1 MFKRG
6 ERIHP
11 YSHHASIRTHEVAMS
26 TSPMQEYRTN
36 QYEFTD
42 EQNKTI
48 SQLADGMGGVALLM
62 KLLGLAFL
70 VLFGLT
76 IYNAIQMHENYA
88 PAAGLGAG
96 ALLALAIGFW
106 TGNSAHSFRRIVETK
121 NEDVWHLMNA
131 LEGLRN
137 MYGLL
142 RGIVLLSLVLLMV
155 GLGVT
160 GYIMSKS
167 GG

>member
-1 MFKRG
+1 
-6 ERIHP
+6 
-11 YSHHASIRTHEVAMS
+11 MS
-26 TSPMQEYRTN
+26 TAPIQDYRTN

-48 SQLADGMGGVALLM
+48 SQLANGMGSVSLLM

-70 VLFGLT
+70 VFFGLT
-76 IYNAIQMHENYA
+76 LYTAIQAQQNYA
-88 PAAGLGAG
+88 PAAGLGA
-96 ALLALAIGFW
+96 ATLLCLSIGFW
-106 TGNSAHSFRRIVETK
+106 TGGAAHSFRRIVETK

-142 RGIVLLSLVLLMV
+142 RGIVLLSLVLIMV

-160 GYIMSKS
+160 GFAMMK
-167 GG
+167 

>member
-1 MFKRG
+1 MNPPT
-6 ERIHP
+6 IP
-11 YSHHASIRTHEVAMS
+11 DSRT
-26 TSPMQEYRTN
+26 T

-48 SQLADGMGGVALLM
+48 SELADGMGGVGLLM
-62 KLLGLAFL
+62 KLLGTAFF

-76 IYNAIQMHENYA
+76 LYHAIQTQGNYA

-96 ALLALAIGFW
+96 TLLCLSIGLW
-106 TGNSAHSFRRIVETK
+106 TGGSAHSFRRIVETK

-131 LEGLRN
+131 LESLRN
-137 MYGLL
+137 MYGFL

-160 GYIMSKS
+160 AFMMLSKS
-167 GG
+167 SGVA

>member
-1 MFKRG
+1 
-6 ERIHP
+6 
-11 YSHHASIRTHEVAMS
+11 MS
-26 TSPMQEYRTN
+26 TPPIPDSRSN
-36 QYEFTD
+36 QFEFNG

-48 SQLADGMGGVALLM
+48 NELADGMGSVGLLM
-62 KLLGLAFL
+62 KLLGTAFL

-76 IYNAIQMHENYA
+76 LYHAIQTQGNYA

-96 ALLALAIGFW
+96 TLLCLSIGFW
-106 TGNSAHSFRRIVETK
+106 TGGSAHSFRRIVETK

-131 LEGLRN
+131 LESLRN

-160 GYIMSKS
+160 AFLMLSKS
-167 GG
+167 GGYA

>member
-1 MFKRG
+1 
-6 ERIHP
+6 
-11 YSHHASIRTHEVAMS
+11 MS
-26 TSPMQEYRTN
+26 QPTPPMQEYRTN

-48 SQLADGMGGVALLM
+48 SELADGMGGVALLM

-76 IYNAIQMHENYA
+76 LYYTIQTQGNYA

-96 ALLALAIGFW
+96 TLLCLSIGLW
-106 TGNSAHSFRRIVETK
+106 TGGSAHSFRRIVETK

-131 LEGLRN
+131 LESLRN
-137 MYGLL
+137 MYGML

-160 GYIMSKS
+160 GFMMLSKS
-167 GG
+167 SGM

>member
-1 MFKRG
+1 
-6 ERIHP
+6 
-11 YSHHASIRTHEVAMS
+11 MS
-26 TSPMQEYRTN
+26 TPPMQEYRTN

-48 SQLADGMGGVALLM
+48 SQLADGMGGVALLL

-70 VLFGLT
+70 VLFSLT
-76 IYNAIQMHENYA
+76 LYHAIQTQGNYA

-96 ALLALAIGFW
+96 TLLCLSIGLW
-106 TGNSAHSFRRIVETK
+106 TGGSAHSFRRIVETK

-137 MYGLL
+137 MYGML
-142 RGIVLLSLVLLMV
+142 RGIVILSLVLLMV

-160 GYIMSKS
+160 GFMMSK

>member
-1 MFKRG
+1 
-6 ERIHP
+6 
-11 YSHHASIRTHEVAMS
+11 MS
-26 TSPMQEYRTN
+26 TPDSRTN
-36 QYEFTD
+36 QYEFND

-48 SQLADGMGGVALLM
+48 SQLADGMGGVGLLM
-62 KLLGLAFL
+62 KLLGTAFL

-76 IYNAIQMHENYA
+76 LYHAVETNGNYA

-96 ALLALAIGFW
+96 TLLCLAIGFW
-106 TGNSAHSFRRIVETK
+106 TGGSAHSFRRIVETK

-131 LEGLRN
+131 LESLRN
-137 MYGLL
+137 MYAML

-160 GYIMSKS
+160 AFMMISKS
-167 GG
+167 GTFA

>member
-1 MFKRG
+1 
-6 ERIHP
+6 
-11 YSHHASIRTHEVAMS
+11 MS
-26 TSPMQEYRTN
+26 TSPIQEYRTN

-48 SQLADGMGGVALLM
+48 SQLANGMGSVSLLM

-70 VLFGLT
+70 VFFGLT
-76 IYNAIQMHENYA
+76 LYSAIQSQQNYA
-88 PAAGLGAG
+88 PAAGLGA
-96 ALLALAIGFW
+96 ATLLCLSIGFW
-106 TGNSAHSFRRIVETK
+106 TGGAAHSFRRIVETK
-121 NEDVWHLMNA
+121 NEDVWHLMSA

-142 RGIVLLSLVLLMV
+142 RGIVLLSLVLIMV

-160 GYIMSKS
+160 GFAMMK
-167 GG
+167 

>member
-1 MFKRG
+1 
-6 ERIHP
+6 
-11 YSHHASIRTHEVAMS
+11 MS
-26 TSPMQEYRTN
+26 TSSLQESRSS

-48 SQLADGMGGVALLM
+48 SQLADGMGSVALLL

-70 VLFGLT
+70 VFFGLT
-76 IYNAIQMHENYA
+76 LYHAIYTQGNYA
-88 PAAGLGAG
+88 PAAGLGA
-96 ALLALAIGFW
+96 ASLLCLSIGLW
-106 TGNSAHSFRRIVETK
+106 TGGSAHSFRRIVETK

-137 MYGLL
+137 MYGML

-155 GLGVT
+155 GLGV
-160 GYIMSKS
+160 S
-167 GG
+167 GSF

>member
-1 MFKRG
+1 
-6 ERIHP
+6 
-11 YSHHASIRTHEVAMS
+11 MS
-26 TSPMQEYRTN
+26 TSPIQEYRTN

-48 SQLADGMGGVALLM
+48 SQLANGMGSVSLLM

-70 VLFGLT
+70 VFFGLT
-76 IYNAIQMHENYA
+76 LYYAIQTQQNYA
-88 PAAGLGAG
+88 PAAGLGA
-96 ALLALAIGFW
+96 ATLLCLSIGFW
-106 TGNSAHSFRRIVETK
+106 TGGAAHSFRRIVETK
-121 NEDVWHLMNA
+121 NEDVWHLMSA

-142 RGIVLLSLVLLMV
+142 RGIVLLSLVLIMV

-160 GYIMSKS
+160 GFAMMK
-167 GG
+167 

>member
-1 MFKRG
+1 
-6 ERIHP
+6 
-11 YSHHASIRTHEVAMS
+11 MS
-26 TSPMQEYRTN
+26 TPSMQDSRSN
-36 QYEFTD
+36 AFEFNG

-48 SQLADGMGGVALLM
+48 NELADGMGSVALLM
-62 KLLGLAFL
+62 KLLGTAFL

-76 IYNAIQMHENYA
+76 LYHAIQTQGNYA

-96 ALLALAIGFW
+96 TLLCLAIGFW
-106 TGNSAHSFRRIVETK
+106 TGGSAHSFRRIIETK

-131 LEGLRN
+131 LESLRN

-155 GLGVT
+155 GLGIT
-160 GYIMSKS
+160 GYMMINRSA
-167 GG
+167 GL

>member
-1 MFKRG
+1 
-6 ERIHP
+6 
-11 YSHHASIRTHEVAMS
+11 MS
-26 TSPMQEYRTN
+26 TPPMQEYRTN

-48 SQLADGMGGVALLM
+48 SRLADGMGGVALLM

-76 IYNAIQMHENYA
+76 LYQAIQTQTNYA

-96 ALLALAIGFW
+96 TLLCLSIGVW
-106 TGNSAHSFRRIVETK
+106 TGGSAHSFRRIVETK

-142 RGIVLLSLVLLMV
+142 RGIVVLSLVLLMV

-160 GYIMSKS
+160 GFMMSK
-167 GG
+167 G

>member
-1 MFKRG
+1 
-6 ERIHP
+6 
-11 YSHHASIRTHEVAMS
+11 MS
-26 TSPMQEYRTN
+26 TPPMQEYRTTS
-36 QYEFTD
+36 YEFTD

-48 SQLADGMGGVALLM
+48 SELADGMGGVALLM

-76 IYNAIQMHENYA
+76 LYHAIQTQGNYA

-96 ALLALAIGFW
+96 TLLCLAIGFW
-106 TGNSAHSFRRIVETK
+106 TGGSAHSFRRIVETK

-131 LEGLRN
+131 IESLRN

-160 GYIMSKS
+160 GYMMIAK
-167 GG
+167 GGY

>member
-1 MFKRG
+1 
-6 ERIHP
+6 
-11 YSHHASIRTHEVAMS
+11 MS
-26 TSPMQEYRTN
+26 TSPTPEFRSN

-48 SQLADGMGGVALLM
+48 GQLADGMGTVATLM

-70 VLFGLT
+70 VFFGLT
-76 IYNAIQMHENYA
+76 LYHAIQVPDRQGNYA
-88 PAAGLGAG
+88 PAAGLGA
-96 ALLALAIGFW
+96 ATLLCLSIGLW
-106 TGNSAHSFRRIVETK
+106 TGSSARSFRRIAETK
-121 NEDVWHLMNA
+121 NEDIWHLMNA

-142 RGIVLLSLVLLMV
+142 RGIILLSLVLIVV
-155 GLGVT
+155 GVAVT
-160 GYIMSKS
+160 AVAMSK

>member
-1 MFKRG
+1 
-6 ERIHP
+6 
-11 YSHHASIRTHEVAMS
+11 MS
-26 TSPMQEYRTN
+26 TPTIPDSRTT

-42 EQNKTI
+42 EQNKTF
-48 SQLADGMGGVALLM
+48 SELADGMGSVGMLM
-62 KLLGLAFL
+62 KLLGTAFL

-76 IYNAIQMHENYA
+76 LYHAIQTNGNYA

-96 ALLALAIGFW
+96 TLLCLSIGFW
-106 TGNSAHSFRRIVETK
+106 TGGSAHSFRRIVETK

-131 LEGLRN
+131 IESLRS

-160 GYIMSKS
+160 AYIMMTKS
-167 GG
+167 SYLA